1 MKGIF
6 QALLIA
12 TPLAGLVLFFAL
24 SGKEEIKQEQ
34 RIQQATQKLDAQ
46 KFDDDFADAWN
57 QQPPGTIEKRRGKVA
72 ELEAEVTKATAKR
85 DALDKEFDDYH
96 GDMKH
101 AINDEDARL
110 SSTPAPASSVKSAQL
125 K

>member
-1 MKGIF
+1 MKTIF
-6 QALLIA
+6 HGLLIA
-12 TPLAGLVLFFAL
+12 TPLAALVLFFAL

-57 QQPPGTIEKRRGKVA
+57 QQPPGVIEKRKGKVA
-72 ELEAEVTKATAKR
+72 ELEAEVAKATAKR
-85 DALDKEFDDYH
+85 DSLDKEFDDMH
-96 GDMKH
+96 SDMKH
-101 AINDEDARL
+101 AITDEDARL
-110 SSTPAPASSVKSAQL
+110 SGTPASSVKSAQL